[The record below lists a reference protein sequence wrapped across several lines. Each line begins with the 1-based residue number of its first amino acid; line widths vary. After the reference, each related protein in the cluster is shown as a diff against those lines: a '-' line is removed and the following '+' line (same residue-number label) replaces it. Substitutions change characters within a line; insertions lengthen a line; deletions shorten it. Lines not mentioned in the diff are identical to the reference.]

1 MNGLTYELGK
11 LEKEIIPRE
20 SKRAIKDFVDDLTLE
35 GISEIRRKNYIQRLR
50 VVARWI
56 PDSFLTPGKEDI
68 RKVFLNLS
76 GNFERTFRGTHEKVT
91 KHYSEYTKA
100 TYLDMMKRFYR
111 WRFGE
116 EESKRLLGNIKIDK
130 KKLPHKVPEDMITQ
144 NEIDLLTKNCRNSRD
159 RALFATLYD
168 SGCRIGELMLMKIEN
183 LSFDDYG
190 AILRVPW
197 EGKTGFRN
205 VRIVGNSI
213 VYLKTWLAEHPRIE
227 DKQAPL
233 FCNVNKKPG
242 KRLDHQQIY
251 SIIDRTLRRASI
263 KKRIHPH
270 LFRHTRATILASKPL
285 AGSVFEDQMGWIHG
299 SKQTQ
304 TYVHLGGKQ
313 QDIAILKAYGI
324 NVEED
329 SGSEARPKTCPRCGE
344 LNAYNAAICKKCWIP
359 LTTEEILRAKEEQS
373 RVTKALKESDL
384 ISDDA
389 KDLLDPDNLKGLA
402 KMLIKIEKNGQLDKL
417 IELARQ
423 KEDH

>member
-1 MNGLTYELGK
+1 M
-11 LEKEIIPRE
+11 
-20 SKRAIKDFVDDLTLE
+20 
-35 GISEIRRKNYIQRLR
+35 
-50 VVARWI
+50 
-56 PDSFLTPGKEDI
+56 FLY
-68 RKVFLNLS
+68 LS
-76 GNFERTFRGTHEKVT
+76 GGFERSFKGEHEKVV

-111 WRFGE
+111 WKLGE

-130 KKLPHKVPEDMITQ
+130 KKLPHKSPEDMITQ
-144 NEIDLLTKNCRNSRD
+144 SEIDLLIKSCRNNRD

-190 AILRVPW
+190 AILHVPW

-213 VYLKTWLAEHPRIE
+213 VYLKNWLAEHPRID

-242 KRLDHQQIY
+242 NKLDHQQIY
-251 SIIDRTLRRASI
+251 SIVDRTLKRANI

-270 LFRHTRATILASKPL
+270 LFRHTRATILASKLL
-285 AGSVFEDQMGWIHG
+285 ASSVFEDQMVWIHG

-313 QDIAILKAYGI
+313 QDIAILKAYCV

-329 SGSEARPKTCPRCGE
+329 SGSEATPKECPRCGD
-344 LNAYNAAICKKCWIP
+344 LNTYNAAICKKCWIP
-359 LTTEEILRAKEEQS
+359 LTTEGILRAKEEQGK
-373 RVTKALKESDL
+373 VVEVLKESDL
-384 ISDDA
+384 ISEDA

-402 KMLIKIEKNGQLDKL
+402 KLLIKIEKNGQLNKL
-417 IELARQ
+417 IELARKK
-423 KEDH
+423 KE